1 MVHTQSAN
9 YRAAALRNQF
19 ELSSTT
25 SASKMGDAACSVEE
39 NVQPHTA
46 DQGLNSSYHI
56 LPQWHSKPNHLR
68 VICVGAGAAGLLVAY
83 RMKKNFTKYELV
95 CYEKNPSVAG
105 TWYENRYPGA
115 ACDVPA
121 HAVRISPFM
130 LIQVKMSCG

>member
-19 ELSSTT
+19 ESSNTT
-25 SASKMGDAACSVEE
+25 PASKMGDAAGSVEE
-39 NVQPHTA
+39 NVQPHNE
-46 DQGLNSSYHI
+46 DQGLVSSYHI

-83 RMKKNFTKYELV
+83 KMKKNFTNYELV

-121 HAVRISPFM
+121 HAVCIPPFI
-130 LIQVKMSCG
+130 LI